1 MIERSIS
8 ITTHC
13 VLTKDP
19 YEFTVLNKPVNPY
32 PIEYKLNNLILSA
45 SYLQINAVFSCC
57 RERFKYF
64 DKPAE
69 LKLET
74 APKVDS

>member
-1 MIERSIS
+1 LVFYIGHGVMIERSIS

-32 PIEYKLNNLILSA
+32 PIE
-45 SYLQINAVFSCC
+45 
-57 RERFKYF
+57 
-64 DKPAE
+64 
-69 LKLET
+69 
-74 APKVDS
+74 